1 MELIQVTPQALAP
14 YWGTTWPAGE
24 RRAEDT
30 KRDPELYQERLDGW
44 SPKAQISMGP
54 KPAVEISQDGGNC
67 IFQNSLPL
75 DGCCGWKGHFDKA
88 SEIGET
94 H

>member
-1 MELIQVTPQALAP
+1 MTPQALAP

-24 RRAEDT
+24 RRAEDR
-30 KRDPELYQERLDGW
+30 KRDPEPYQERLDGW
-44 SPKAQISMGP
+44 SPKAQISRVS

-67 IFQNSLPL
+67 IFQNSLPV
-75 DGCCGWKGHFDKA
+75 DGYCGGKGLFDKA

-94 H
+94 P